1 MASGLGI
8 LASMLAGGGKG
19 VQDNA
24 QRSMDEKAK
33 LAEEQRKEAG
43 ILARM
48 QEQRDYEES
57 QYDKKREDQLTDAK
71 ANRKHEIDL
80 ANMKNQ
86 SASSNASKNSQLAG
100 RVRGFED
107 YVKTSFKALDELEK
121 EIAMNG
127 DGPTNAQKARMVNI
141 VKRLDDLVENNR
153 ELEQYSSVYA
163 PIYNQTK
170 SMLEQLR
177 PKQASTPE
185 SSAAVDNG
193 AVIPAKQDV
202 GSNSIAQSN
211 QSGMSNQNQAYFERS
226 PEWMRSLM
234 SGMPNLKAPAGES
247 NSTADIE
254 MMRQS
259 GSVRPF

>member
-24 QRSMDEKAK
+24 QRSMDEKAR

-43 ILARM
+43 VLARM
-48 QEQRDYEES
+48 QEQRDYDES
-57 QYDKKREDQLTDAK
+57 QYNKKREDQLTDAE
-71 ANRKHEIDL
+71 ANRKHEIEL
-80 ANMKNQ
+80 ARMKNQ
-86 SASSNASKNSQLAG
+86 SASTNTSKNAQLSG

-121 EIAMNG
+121 EISMSS

-141 VKRLDDLVENNR
+141 VKNLDDLVENNR
-153 ELEQYSSVYA
+153 ELEQYSSVYT
-163 PIYNQTK
+163 PVYNQTK
-170 SMLEQLR
+170 SMLEQLMS
-177 PKQASTPE
+177 KQASAQE
-185 SSAAVDNG
+185 SSTAVDNG
-193 AVIPAKQDV
+193 AVIPAKRDV

-211 QSGMSNQNQAYFERS
+211 QSDMSDQNQAYFERS

-247 NSTADIE
+247 NSTVDIE
-254 MMRQS
+254 TMRQS
-259 GSVRPF
+259 GTVRPF

>member
-1 MASGLGI
+1 MASALGI
-8 LASMLAGGGKG
+8 LGSMMAGGGKG

-24 QRSMDEKAK
+24 KRSMDEKAK
-33 LAEEQRKEAG
+33 QAEESRREAS

-57 QYDKKREDQLTDAK
+57 QYDKKREDQLTDAE

-86 SASSNASKNSQLAG
+86 SASSNASKNSQLAS

-121 EIAMNG
+121 EIAMNS

-153 ELEQYSSVYA
+153 ELEQYSSVYT

-170 SMLEQLR
+170 SMLEQLM
-177 PKQASTPE
+177 PKQVSTPE
-185 SSAAVDNG
+185 STVTVDNG
-193 AVIPAKQDV
+193 FVIPAKRDV
-202 GSNSIAQSN
+202 SSSAIAQSN
-211 QSGMSNQNQAYFERS
+211 QSDMNNSNQSYFDRS
-226 PEWMRSLM
+226 PSWMQNLMGSMPSLKT
-234 SGMPNLKAPAGES
+234 STGES
-247 NSTADIE
+247 KPSANMETL
-254 MMRQS
+254 RQS
-259 GSVRPF
+259 GPVRPF